1 MPEVTTLTDFGA
13 FVNEAQFAKVV
24 IGPGNEEM
32 LLVNGKVY
40 RVIGPEGPCAD
51 LFARALRQ
59 MTPTDS
65 LRMAQGAT
73 LGASRHTLAADLQ
86 NTITVASMPPI
97 GWKDGVP
104 LDPHSAG

>member
-24 IGPGNEEM
+24 VGPGNEEM

-51 LFARALRQ
+51 FFASALRQ
-59 MTPTDS
+59 MTPTSQPIGILGPCNTS
-65 LRMAQGAT
+65 LQNVAQGAISV
-73 LGASRHTLAADLQ
+73 ADFARAHTGQ
-86 NTITVASMPPI
+86 GPHGI
-97 GWKDGVP
+97 G
-104 LDPHSAG
+104 